1 LKINLCSKGLKTS
14 IAAITLQSSNKALGS
29 LRSQACPHN
38 RLKVDFLAEVALPCV
53 SFVIPNNDAYLCS
66 CFLDPGSLAHF
77 FRLLLHSLGDT
88 RTCSSRSN
96 QSNILQRA
104 QSKKGNHSAHAHSPA
119 FDFSPRFGGEPFG
132 DESEASF
139 EGVTGI

>member
-1 LKINLCSKGLKTS
+1 LKRS
-14 IAAITLQSSNKALGS
+14 IALITLQSGNKALGS
-29 LRSQACPHN
+29 LRSQASPHN
-38 RLKVDFLAEVALPCV
+38 RLEVDFLAQVALPYVC
-53 SFVIPNNDAYLCS
+53 FINPNTEAYLCS
-66 CFLDPGSLAHF
+66 CFLDPRRLANI

-96 QSNILQRA
+96 QSNVLQRA
-104 QSKKGNHSAHAHSPA
+104 QSKKGNDSSHAHSPA
-119 FDFSPRFGGEPFG
+119 LDFSPRFGGEPFG